1 MSSLSATTR
10 LPLAHFHRA
19 GELSP
24 ALRAKMEQLI
34 NALASLGDHYP
45 SVTALTC
52 DRAIEAIRQLSK
64 DTP

>member
-1 MSSLSATTR
+1 MKA
-10 LPLAHFHRA
+10 PKIEFHRA
-19 GELSP
+19 EELSP
-24 ALRAKMEQLI
+24 ALQEKMEQLI

-64 DTP
+64 ATA